1 MRVVFAHDHIFE
13 KFGNLFY
20 SNGGLSSEALKRY
33 TDVFDEVRVV
43 SRQNEISKLDINL
56 TLANVQKVEFI
67 KVPNFKSL
75 SNYYKKIKAEK
86 IIEKEVKLSHCVI
99 SRLPSAIG
107 AIAVEYAKKYHK
119 PYLIEIVG
127 CGFEAM
133 WNLNLAGKIIA
144 PFSYIRTKKLVKDA
158 PYAIYITNE
167 FLQQRYPCNGKCI
180 SCSNVALPPV
190 DESILEK
197 RLKKIDQIKEDST
210 IILGTIGAVNVRYK
224 AQENV
229 IKAISILKNKGC
241 NIEYHLV
248 GDGDSRYLENIADKF
263 GVKNKVN
270 FIGSLPHKNIFRYL
284 DDIDL
289 YIQPSKTEGL
299 PRALIEAMSR
309 GCPAIGSNAGGI
321 PELLE
326 KNCIFNKFNYKELA
340 ELILKNSHN
349 KEWLRN
355 KAIRNFEK
363 AKDYEKN
370 KIELKRNKFLKDFR
384 KYAED
389 INSAALEIYNTSL
402 S

>member
-180 SCSNVALPPV
+180 SCSNVVLPPV